1 MARWV
6 ATADSPWR
14 TRQASSRGGQHS
26 SISAAPHGFSTT
38 ASRLPKAHLCEI
50 PIANSAINEGRSPP
64 FGLISRNSPRP
75 ALNVVMLSNARHGRI
90 SPVGPEPGSRAAREL
105 QTRSACWR
113 QLAAVQYI
121 PVGILRLKRIR
132 MLGCPERALGACR
145 ADHANRHHRRN
156 NGSPESNHTRS
167 PKDFC
172 SRAEHSR

>member
-1 MARWV
+1 MGRDRRPPMANPASIITRRSALFDLCGAPWLFHDGV
-6 ATADSPWR
+6 TASEKL
-14 TRQASSRGGQHS
+14 
-26 SISAAPHGFSTT
+26 ISAKFRSRITPSTR
-38 ASRLPKAHLCEI
+38 AGIRHS
-50 PIANSAINEGRSPP
+50 
-64 FGLISRNSPRP
+64 GLSLENSPRP
-75 ALNVVMLSNARHGRI
+75 VLNVVVLSNARHGPI
-90 SPVGPEPGSRAAREL
+90 GPVGPVPGSRAAREL

-132 MLGCPERALGACR
+132 ILSRPERALCACR

-156 NGSPESNHTRS
+156 NGSPESNHSRS